1 MNLKKVSFGK
11 IIGIT
16 LISIIALILI
26 AVTVMV
32 ILAFQDPYKDKYTTT
47 KEADSTLIAD
57 LVEAAALG
65 NDFVA
70 DDDDINAYIR
80 EYIERLDDSFPIK
93 DIAIY
98 FNSDEKI
105 DIYGRFKMM
114 NMDFAFYIKA
124 EGKLDTEREIL
135 TLSFSDAKL
144 GRLPLPNFIVSK
156 ILYKYL
162 GEYFSVD
169 GMDVDLPVSADYEI
183 EGVKVP
189 LRLEKF
195 IPNDGC
201 VTLCSNNILSD
212 TIDNTIDRIEEWAED
227 NKDELEEWL
236 RDLF

>member
-1 MNLKKVSFGK
+1 MKKVSVGK

-16 LISIIALILI
+16 LLGIVALLLI
-26 AVTVMV
+26 AATIMV

-57 LVEAAALG
+57 MVEAAALG

-80 EYIERLDDSFPIK
+80 EYIERRDEGFPIK
-93 DIAIY
+93 DVAIY
-98 FNSDEKI
+98 FNEDEPI
-105 DIYGRFKMM
+105 DIYGHFKIM

-124 EGKLDTEREIL
+124 ESTLDVEKEIL
-135 TLSFSDAKL
+135 TLRFSDAKL
-144 GRLPLPNFIVSK
+144 GNLPIPDFIVTK
-156 ILYKYL
+156 ILDKYL
-162 GEYFSVD
+162 GEYFAVD
-169 GMDVDLPVSADYEI
+169 GMEVDLPVSADYEI

-195 IPNDGC
+195 EPDDGC
-201 VTLCSNNILSD
+201 VTLCSNNILAE
-212 TIDNTIDRIEEWAED
+212 TIDNAIDRIEEWAED
-227 NKDELEEWL
+227 NKDGLEEWL